1 MHFLAKFE
9 VQCMSNRVKVEFRPY
24 FEHGLQNPHLRQ
36 VAKMHPQVLNQYN
49 KI

>member
-9 VQCMSNRVKVEFRPY
+9 VQCMSNRVKIEFRAY
-24 FEHGLQNPHLRQ
+24 FEPGVQNLHLRQ
-36 VAKMHPQVLNQYN
+36 VAKTHPQVLNQYN